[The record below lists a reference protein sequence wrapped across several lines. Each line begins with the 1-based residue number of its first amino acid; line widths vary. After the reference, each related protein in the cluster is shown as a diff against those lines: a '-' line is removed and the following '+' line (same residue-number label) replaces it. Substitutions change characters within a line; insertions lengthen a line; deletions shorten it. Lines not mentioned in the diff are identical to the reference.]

1 MTASAVSPFHTMSNR
16 QFRAPFTGLLL
27 LLAGFLP
34 ARAQEVDEVTL
45 TFGFPAIGQVYV
57 SAVFRG
63 NQPMLAVGEMLGLLF
78 IPYNR
83 TANSFGMKGA
93 YPGKTDLWE
102 IDPVKLTRLR
112 RGERVA
118 LNADK
123 FYLGETD
130 LYVTPDVFQ
139 DIFGFELIVNP
150 YGLMLS
156 LKSSVPLPIE
166 ELKKRQELRS
176 ALRDQAPENILK
188 TYPMLYPRKRAFFA
202 PGMLDYN
209 VGINQSVSNTQLN
222 YALNMGVEVLGGDV
236 QGGVFGYRS
245 SNDPTNRSFGNT
257 GFRWRYVFK
266 GGLDPIGNP
275 IISEISAGQVN
286 LGGPFGGRIRGV
298 TISNTPLV
306 PRRVLDLFAIE
317 GVTTPD
323 SEVELLIGGQL
334 VDFTRAD
341 EVGYYRFSTPISY
354 GTVRIGLRIYTPNGE
369 VLFEDRQLQIPFT
382 FVPRGVAN
390 YNVQVGYRE
399 LALGQLGT
407 TPVAH
412 ADVAYG
418 ITNNITLRTG
428 ATRGADSI
436 STAIQPYGSLNL
448 RLLDQYLLNIE
459 AFPDQFIRAS
469 GSVFYA
475 NSVSINGQYTSFI
488 GLGALNRL
496 GQVSTSTANVFVPF
510 TILKRTSGFRL
521 GAEQV
526 QFNDGVGLN
535 YQADFNTRV
544 GQIVSRLNYREEL
557 LERNDIVSA
566 PKRLIT
572 ASFTYTIP
580 RNPGIPVFVRGMFFR
595 TQLRHDLK
603 KFDASAL
610 GSIQFSQTLFKKG
623 RLTLGYDRDFLQ
635 KGNQFQI
642 GFLYDFNAL
651 RTASQST
658 IRQVG
663 RRVEAS
669 FVQTFSGSL
678 AADLSNGAIVPTNRD
693 QVGRAGASVRLFVD
707 DNGNSKFDKGEEV
720 ISAKAIRLDQSSNML
735 IGSDGVLRITQLQSY
750 WTYRLTLDVNSLPD
764 PNLAP
769 TITKF
774 SFVADP
780 NRFKHIDIALYRT
793 GSIDG
798 KVFRERK
805 SGLVEPQPG
814 LRLYL
819 QRKGDEAP
827 LPAIRTFSDGGFY
840 AFGLLPGQYSLVVDS
855 GQMSYMKVQMVP
867 DTFHFEI
874 QALAEGDYI
883 ENIELRLVPA
893 KEDSANKEDGMTL
906 AELEY
911 MLGEQ
916 LKATVGAFVGA
927 QETFYQGKYKE
938 SLRRVDSSLAIF
950 ESDFG
955 LALKGSIVFVLGNKD
970 DGRRYWQMARE
981 RNPFIVIPDSTSIRP
996 RKDSVFT
1003 PNEQWVELPKPLVL
1017 DSAEQVKAEFMARL
1031 EAQLSDKLAQSVS
1044 LFVEAQE
1051 YFYRR
1056 QFIEAE
1062 LTVDSSLN
1070 LFVSDHGLA
1079 LKGSIAY
1086 ITGKKAEAR
1095 RLWEEARYR
1104 NPLITLP
1111 DTEILD
1117 RMIKPITETSQRNV
1131 RKTPATN

>member
-1 MTASAVSPFHTMSNR
+1 MSHR
-16 QFRAPFTGLLL
+16 LLRTPFTGFLLV
-27 LLAGFLP
+27 LAGFLP
-34 ARAQEVDEVTL
+34 VRAQEVDEVTL

-63 NQPMLAVGEMLGLLF
+63 NQPLLAVGEMLSLLY
-78 IPYNR
+78 IPYGR
-83 TANSFGMKGA
+83 TANSFGVKGA
-93 YPGKTDLWE
+93 YPNKTDLWE
-102 IDPVKLTRLR
+102 VDPVKLTLLR

-118 LNADK
+118 LSADK

-130 LYVTPDVFQ
+130 LYLTPDIFQ

-156 LKSSVPLPIE
+156 LKSSTPLPVE
-166 ELKKRQELRS
+166 ELKKRQELRA
-176 ALRDQAPENILK
+176 ALKAQAPENVLK
-188 TYPMLYPRKRAFFA
+188 EYPMLYPRKRAFFA

-209 VGINQSVSNTQLN
+209 LGLNQSATSTQYN
-222 YALNMGVEVLGGDV
+222 YALNMGIEALGGDV
-236 QGGVFGYRS
+236 QGGIFGYRTTG
-245 SNDPTNRSFGNT
+245 DEANRNFGTT

-266 GGLDPIGNP
+266 GGLDPLGNP
-275 IISEISAGQVN
+275 LISEMSAGQIN
-286 LGGPFGGRIRGV
+286 LGGPLGGQVRGI
-298 TISNTPLV
+298 TLSNTPLV

-317 GVTTPD
+317 GITTPD

-341 EVGYYRFSTPISY
+341 EVGYYRFSTPITY
-354 GTVRIGLRIYTPNGE
+354 GTVRIGLRIYTPQGE

-390 YNVQVGYRE
+390 YNVQAGFRE
-399 LALGQLGT
+399 FGLDSIGK

-412 ADVAYG
+412 GDVAYG
-418 ITNNITLRTG
+418 LTNNITLRMGASRGLDSTG
-428 ATRGADSI
+428 
-436 STAIQPYGSLNL
+436 TAIQPYGSVNL
-448 RLLDQYLLNIE
+448 RVLDQYLINVE
-459 AFPDQFIRAS
+459 AQPDRFIRAS

-475 NSVSINGQYTSFI
+475 NSMSINGQYTTTFGNGVLNSQGQQSISSINVFMPFKVF
-488 GLGALNRL
+488 NRL
-496 GQVSTSTANVFVPF
+496 
-510 TILKRTSGFRL
+510 SGFRL
-521 GAEQV
+521 GAEHSK
-526 QFNDGVGLN
+526 FYDGEGLN
-535 YQADFNTRV
+535 YQADLNTRIA
-544 GQIVSRLNYREEL
+544 QIVSRLNYREEL
-557 LERNDIVSA
+557 LERNDILSE
-566 PKRLIT
+566 PKRLLT
-572 ASFTYTIP
+572 ASLTYTIP

-595 TQLRHDLK
+595 AQIRHDMK
-603 KFDASAL
+603 TFDATAL
-610 GSIQFSQTLFKKG
+610 GSFQFSQTVFKRG
-623 RLTLGYDRDFLQ
+623 RLTLGYDRDLLQ
-635 KGNQFQI
+635 KGNQFQV
-642 GFLYDFNAL
+642 GFLYDFNAV

-663 RRVEAS
+663 RRVEAT
-669 FVQTFSGSL
+669 FNQTFSGSIG
-678 AADLSNGAIVPTNRD
+678 ADLRNGVIVPTNRD
-693 QVGRAGASVRLFVD
+693 QVGRAGASVRMFVD
-707 DNGNSKFDKGEEV
+707 ENANGKYDKGEEIV
-720 ISAKAIRLDQSSNML
+720 PAKAIRLDQSANML
-735 IGSDGVLRITQLQSY
+735 IGSDGILRLTQLQSY
-750 WTYRLTLDVNSLPD
+750 WTFRLTIDVNALPD

-769 TITKF
+769 TMTKF

-780 NRFKHIDIALYRT
+780 NRFKQIDIPLYRT
-793 GSIDG
+793 GVIDG
-798 KVFRERK
+798 TVYRERK

-819 QRKGDEAP
+819 HRKGDEEP

-855 GQMSYMKVQMVP
+855 GQMAYMRVQMVP

-893 KEDSANKEDGMTL
+893 KEDSAKKDEGMTM

-916 LKATVGAFVGA
+916 LKASVGAFVSA
-927 QETFYQGKYKE
+927 QEHFYQGKYRE
-938 SLRRVDSSLAIF
+938 SLRQVDSSLNIF

-955 LALKGSIVFVLGNKD
+955 LALKGSVVFVLGNKD
-970 DGRRYWQMARE
+970 DGRRYWKMARE
-981 RNPFIVIPDSTSIRP
+981 KNPFIIIPDSTSIRP
-996 RKDSVFT
+996 RKDSIFT
-1003 PNEQWVELPKPLVL
+1003 PNEQLAELPLPVVL
-1017 DSAEQVKAEFMARL
+1017 DSAEQVKADFLARL
-1031 EAQLSDKLAQSVS
+1031 ESQLSDKLAQSVT

-1056 QFIEAE
+1056 QFVEAE

-1070 LFVSDHGLA
+1070 LFVTDHGLA

-1095 RLWEEARYR
+1095 RLWEEAKYR

-1117 RMIKPITETSQRNV
+1117 RMIKPITETSTRNA
-1131 RKTPATN
+1131 RKQPDTN

>member
-1 MTASAVSPFHTMSNR
+1 MSHR
-16 QFRAPFTGLLL
+16 LLRTPFTGLLL
-27 LLAGFLP
+27 VIAGFLP
-34 ARAQEVDEVTL
+34 VRAQEVDEVTL

-63 NQPMLAVGEMLGLLF
+63 NQPMLAVGEILGLLY

-93 YPGKTDLWE
+93 YPNKTDLWE
-102 IDPVKLTRLR
+102 VDPVKLTLLR
-112 RGERVA
+112 RGEKVA
-118 LNADK
+118 LSADK

-130 LYVTPDVFQ
+130 LYLTPDVFQ

-156 LKSSVPLPIE
+156 LKSSVPLPVE
-166 ELKKRQELRS
+166 ELKKRQELR
-176 ALRDQAPENILK
+176 AILRSQAPENILK

-209 VGINQSVSNTQLN
+209 VGINQSPGNTQLN
-222 YALNMGVEVLGGDV
+222 YTINMGIEALGGDV
-236 QGGVFGYRS
+236 QGGILGFRS
-245 SNDPTNRSFGNT
+245 SNDPENRSFGTT
-257 GFRWRYVFK
+257 GFRWRYVFR
-266 GGLDPIGNP
+266 GGLDPLGNP
-275 IISEISAGQVN
+275 VISEVSAGQIS

-298 TISNTPLV
+298 SFSNTPLV

-323 SEVELLIGGQL
+323 SEIELLIGGQL

-341 EVGYYRFSTPISY
+341 DVGYYRFSTPITY
-354 GTVRIGLRIYTPNGE
+354 GTVRIGLRIYTPQGE

-382 FVPRGVAN
+382 FVPRGVVN
-390 YNVQVGYRE
+390 YNVQMGYRE
-399 LALGQLGT
+399 LALGQLGEK
-407 TPVAH
+407 PVAH

-418 ITNNITLRTG
+418 LTNNITVRTG
-428 ATRGADSI
+428 ATRGADSTG
-436 STAIQPYGSLNL
+436 TAIQPYGSVNM
-448 RLLDQYLLNIE
+448 RLFDQYLFNVE
-459 AFPDQFIRAS
+459 ALPDQFIRAS

-475 NSVSINGQYTSFI
+475 NNMSLNGQYTSFI

-496 GQVSTSTANVFVPF
+496 GQVSTSTANFFIPF
-510 TILKRTSGFRL
+510 TIFKRTSGFRL
-521 GAEQV
+521 GAEHV

-535 YQADFNTRV
+535 YQADLNTRI

-557 LERNDIVSA
+557 LERSDIISE
-566 PKRLIT
+566 PKRLVT
-572 ASFTYTIP
+572 ASFTYTVP
-580 RNPGIPVFVRGMFFR
+580 RNPGIPVFVRGMFLR
-595 TQLRHDLK
+595 TQIRHDMK
-603 KFDASAL
+603 KFDATAL
-610 GSIQFSQTLFKKG
+610 GSVQFSQTLFKRG

-642 GFLYDFNAL
+642 GFLYDFNAV

-663 RRVEAS
+663 PRVEAT
-669 FVQTFSGSL
+669 FNQTFSGSFG
-678 AADLSNGAIVPTNRD
+678 ADLRNGVVVPTNRD
-693 QVGRAGASVRLFVD
+693 QVGRAGASVRMFID
-707 DNGNSKFDKGEEV
+707 DNANGKYDKGEEIV
-720 ISAKAIRLDQSSNML
+720 PAKAIRLDQSANML
-735 IGSDGVLRITQLQSY
+735 IGSDGILRLTQLQSY
-750 WTYRLTLDVNSLPD
+750 WTFRLTVDVNALPD

-769 TITKF
+769 TVTKF

-780 NRFKHIDIALYRT
+780 NRFKQIDIPLYRT

-798 KVFRERK
+798 TVYRERK

-819 QRKGDEAP
+819 HRSGDEAP
-827 LPAIRTFSDGGFY
+827 MAPIRTFSDGGFY
-840 AFGLLPGQYSLVVDS
+840 AFGLLPGKYSLVVDS
-855 GQMSYMKVQMVP
+855 GQMAYMRVQMVP
-867 DTFHFEI
+867 DTFFFEI

-883 ENIELRLVPA
+883 EGIELRLVPA
-893 KEDSANKEDGMTL
+893 KGDSAKKEGMTL

-916 LKATVGAFVGA
+916 LKAAVGSFVSA
-927 QETFYQGKYKE
+927 QEHFYQGKYKE
-938 SLRRVDSSLAIF
+938 SLRRVDSSLNIF

-970 DGRRYWQMARE
+970 DGRRYWQLARE
-981 RNPFIVIPDSTSIRP
+981 KNPFIVIPDSTSIRP
-996 RKDSVFT
+996 RKDSLFT
-1003 PNEQWVELPKPLVL
+1003 PNEQLAKLPLPVVL
-1017 DSAEQVKAEFMARL
+1017 DSAEQVKAEFLARL
-1031 EAQLSDKLAQSVS
+1031 ENQLSDKLQQSVS

-1056 QFIEAE
+1056 QFVEAA

-1070 LFVSDHGLA
+1070 LFVTDHGLA

-1117 RMIKPITETSQRNV
+1117 RMIKPITETSQRNAKKQPV
-1131 RKTPATN
+1131 TN